1 MLLVENLII
10 FFGIYRDRMEDKF
23 WEELVTGI
31 MEPPADNEPDEVLDS
46 GNIQNKKRKKTD
58 HFCMECDN
66 VFTTA
71 QKLDLHIAKKHSQQ
85 YHYFCDKCESRYTT
99 SKALTLHRLRK
110 HTPLRYF
117 CSICDRGYSL
127 NCDLQQ
133 HMTRGHS
140 IERPKNKKNSQIN

>member
-1 MLLVENLII
+1 
-10 FFGIYRDRMEDKF
+10 MEDKF
-23 WEELVTGI
+23 WEELVAGI
-31 MEPPADNEPDEVLDS
+31 MAPPPVCNEPDEVLEL
-46 GNIQNKKRKKTD
+46 GNIQKKKRKKTD
-58 HFCMECDN
+58 H
-66 VFTTA
+66 TSG

-85 YHYFCDKCESRYTT
+85 YQYFCDKCESRYTT